1 MKKRLPIIIV
11 LLSFSLLGL
20 IGVNFA
26 WFDNLLEV
34 RQNQIFGKIKEGADE
49 VANDLS
55 KSAYNSA
62 IIKLPR
68 KLNGLNTIDL
78 TFKLLKPPS
87 IDEKFTAEEIY
98 NKLNTAF
105 ISKDAKNLK
114 FEFAVLSSEGEIEM
128 QSANFTPAFN
138 EQENKKI
145 HTYIVPET
153 GTDLDGIAQAEQLIV
168 VVPSFKIQVW
178 KSLLWV
184 IILAVLFIAFIFF
197 VFFYTVKEIINQK
210 KLTKIKSDFINNMTH
225 EFKTPIATISLAVDA
240 LKNEKVKTDET
251 KANFFISI
259 IKDENIRMNKQVEK
273 ILEAALL
280 EKKELQLKLKEL
292 HVHESIKEAIDK
304 FKLQLEEKKATI
316 FLQLSAQEDIIQA
329 DDTHFFNVLSNLIDN
344 AIKYSKENL
353 NIQIAT
359 TSTNDTITIVI
370 EDNGIG
376 MSKETMKRL
385 FEQFYRAHTGNVH
398 NVKGFGLGMSYVKTI
413 VEALKGKIKVESTLE
428 KGTAFTL
435 EFPLKKES

>member
-353 NIQIAT
+353 NIHIAT